1 MSGDIAEKARLRG
14 ERLAARDALTQAER
28 QEKSQALTAYGASA
42 ISFVPGAIISG
53 FMPIRSEAD
62 IRPLMEAL
70 RARGG
75 RLVLPVVLDRET
87 IVFRAF
93 DADTALVK
101 TGFGT
106 TGPGVDADVIDPDI
120 LLVPLSVF
128 DGQGQ
133 RIGYGAGHYDR
144 AIARLHGKGRS
155 PVLIGV
161 AFDCQEVPSVP
172 AEPHDVPLDAI
183 LTESGLRWFSERRS
197 MPDQGQKAL

>member
-14 ERLAARDALTQAER
+14 ERLAARDALTPAER
-28 QEKSQALTAYGASA
+28 QQKSQSITAHGASGIPFA
-42 ISFVPGAIISG
+42 PGTVISG
-53 FMPIRSEAD
+53 FMPIRSEVD
-62 IRPLMEAL
+62 TRSLMEAL
-70 RARGG
+70 RTRGG

-93 DADTALVK
+93 EVDAPLVR

-106 TGPGVDADVIDPDI
+106 TGPGEDAQVLDPDI

-128 DGQGQ
+128 DGHGQ

-144 AIARLHGKGRS
+144 AIARLHGKGRV
-155 PVLIGV
+155 PILIGV

-172 AEPHDVPLDAI
+172 AEPHDVPLHAV
-183 LTESGLRWFSERRS
+183 LTESGLRWFSAQRLL
-197 MPDQGQKAL
+197 PGGKKAL

>member
-14 ERLAARDALTQAER
+14 ERLAARDALTTVER
-28 QEKSQALTAYGASA
+28 QQKSQSITAHGTSGIPFA
-42 ISFVPGAIISG
+42 PGTVISG
-53 FMPIRSEAD
+53 FMPIRSEVD
-62 IRPLMEAL
+62 TRSLMEAL
-70 RARGG
+70 RTRGG

-93 DADTALVK
+93 DADTTLVK

-106 TGPGVDADVIDPDI
+106 TGPGPDADVLDPDI

-144 AIARLHGKGRS
+144 AIARLHGKGRF
-155 PVLIGV
+155 PILIGV

-172 AEPHDVPLDAI
+172 AEPHDVPLHAV
-183 LTESGLRWFSERRS
+183 LTESGLRWFSGQPL
-197 MPDQGQKAL
+197 MPDNGQTAL